1 MATDNPQKWTVMVYM
16 AAQDSAELDEH
27 AVRDLREMERVGS
40 SETVN
45 VVVQINR
52 PWPGRPQR
60 YKVLKGTS
68 ELDSKAIVCT
78 EMGKPGTLK
87 EFLLWALDRHPAD
100 HYFLVLWGHAY
111 GLGFGRDHDDPLT
124 LDELKTVLSEFR
136 KARPTNRGQHQ
147 ALDLLGANACAMSY
161 AEAAYE
167 LRDQVQYLVA
177 SQIAV
182 PFAGWPYASILK
194 RIMPT
199 TGPEDLGKAVID
211 SYVNHFGASSA
222 GDSVAMTLLNIGA
235 VKPLKDLVEALAG
248 RISDAIG
255 SNTPF
260 DINRLAHVR
269 TAFFATA
276 AGDVRPLIDLYDLS
290 EELKSLCDDLKVLE
304 GEMHEEVDKL
314 KVAADALLNFV
325 RPAREETESF
335 ATSNP
340 HLPPAGEEAAASS
353 KRAADLPPLVVFHK
367 RHPDLDGLHGLG
379 IFTPFVTDE
388 QALKRLGLIERTDGT
403 PTPGQDLYTKL
414 DLVRGTIWPRLVF
427 EDLRQELSPE
437 IVEDVEVAGT
447 TTRADRS
454 AITQMLISV
463 DSAFNKFDRM
473 LAATKERAEQGLNA
487 AQDRSREQTQAT
499 PAGLVAR
506 FRLLRLFQPVHARA
520 VLKEN
525 SAPDTLV
532 SSRVAAGAALP
543 TTPVNA
549 QSDKEPATDKVV
561 EALRRLETAVGEI
574 ERTTRRA
581 MTHATFGLGPPL
593 CAKPGLGDPFLK
605 SGLGDPFLKS
615 GLGDPFLKSGL
626 GDPFLKSGLG
636 DPFLKSG
643 LGDPFLKSGLGD
655 PFLKSGLGAVVAS
668 LAADPLSPTRN
679 VVFLFALVGTAL
691 GELEQAVAEVEGT
704 AAMVLAEQ
712 LEGPAVD
719 LKLQLEVCRARIVSA
734 FRILEAA
741 SNTARRTLR
750 RVLADPVYGL
760 GPGLRDV
767 GLEQRQ
773 ELADAGGLSSRNLVL
788 L

>member
-1 MATDNPQKWTVMVYM
+1 MVYM

-40 SETVN
+40 GETVN

-60 YKVLKGTS
+60 YKVLQGNS
-68 ELDSKAIVCT
+68 ELDHAPIDQTK
-78 EMGKPGTLK
+78 MGRPETLK
-87 EFLLWALDRHPAD
+87 EFLFWALNHHPAD
-100 HYFLVLWGHAY
+100 RYFLVLWGHAY

-124 LDELKTVLSEFR
+124 LRELTDALSLFR
-136 KARPTNRGQHQ
+136 DKRADKESGSAKPE
-147 ALDLLGANACAMSY
+147 LDLLGANACAMSY

-167 LRDQVQYLVA
+167 LKGRVQYLVA

-194 RIMPT
+194 RINHT
-199 TGPEDLGKAVID
+199 TLPEHLGKAVVD
-211 SYVNHFGASSA
+211 SYVNHFTASSA
-222 GDSVAMTLLNIGA
+222 GARVAMTLLNIAA
-235 VKPLKDLVEALAG
+235 VENLQPRVRDLA
-248 RISDAIG
+248 RCISNAIA

-260 DINRLAHVR
+260 ASNRLTHIR
-269 TAFFATA
+269 TAFLATA
-276 AGDVRPLIDLYDLS
+276 AGDVRPLIDLYDLC
-290 EELKSLCDDLKVLE
+290 EELKELCTDLEILE
-304 GEMHEEVDKL
+304 GRTQPEVAALRDEAAQLLTFVQPQEEVTKIFASGDPDS
-314 KVAADALLNFV
+314 AD
-325 RPAREETESF
+325 P
-335 ATSNP
+335 
-340 HLPPAGEEAAASS
+340 SS
-353 KRAADLPPLVVFHK
+353 RLVVFHK

-379 IFTPFVTDE
+379 IFAPFVTDE
-388 QALKRLGLIERTDGT
+388 QALKRLGLVDSTSDGPKRPAT
-403 PTPGQDLYTKL
+403 ARELYKDLN
-414 DLVRGTIWPRLVF
+414 LVRETVWPKLVF
-427 EDLRQELSPE
+427 DDLRQELSPE
-437 IVEDVEVAGT
+437 IVDDVEVAGT

-463 DSAFNKFDRM
+463 DSAFNKFDRT
-473 LAATKERAEQGLNA
+473 LATTKLRAERGLSTA
-487 AQDRSREQTQAT
+487 KPEYRAITRAT
-499 PAGLVAR
+499 PADVVAR
-506 FRLLRLFQPVHARA
+506 FRLLQLFQPAYADA
-520 VLKEN
+520 VLEK
-525 SAPDTLV
+525 AQ
-532 SSRVAAGAALP
+532 AAGTA
-543 TTPVNA
+543 VNPDGRVLSNKGVDHA
-549 QSDKEPATDKVV
+549 DSPAGAGPSVAPLADEVV
-561 EALRRLETAVGEI
+561 EALRTLEKAVGEI
-574 ERTTRRA
+574 ERTTKRA
-581 MTHATFGLGPPL
+581 LTHATFGLGPPL
-593 CAKPGLGDPFLK
+593 SGKPGLGDPFLK

-668 LAADPLSPTRN
+668 LAADALSPTRS
-679 VVFLFALVGTAL
+679 VVLLFALVGEAL
-691 GELEQAVAEVEGT
+691 GNLERAVAQVEGT
-704 AAMVLAEQ
+704 AAMVLAQQ
-712 LEGPAVD
+712 LKTPDVEF
-719 LKLQLEVCRARIVSA
+719 KLQLEACEERIRSA

-767 GLEQRQ
+767 GLEQRE